1 MSSIKA
7 VIFDFD
13 GVIADTMQDNF
24 QAWKNSF
31 EVFGVSLEPLDYF
44 LLEGMGRFEIA
55 RTLSEKYGLDAGLE
69 KKLVE
74 TKEKTYKARNIF
86 RIYPEIPLIL
96 KQLSEN
102 GIQIALVTGAS
113 RSRISDTLPM
123 DLKSYFNAIVTADD
137 VNNGKPDP
145 EPYLKAVKKLKVPA
159 SDCLVIENALLG
171 VKSAKSA
178 GCTCFALETTVS
190 ASFLDEAD
198 LIFSQHQELKNH
210 FLKLLAK

>member
-13 GVIADTMQDNF
+13 GVIGDTMQDNF
-24 QAWKNSF
+24 QAWKSSF
-31 EVFGVSLEPLDYF
+31 EVFGVSIEPLEYF

-55 RTLSEKYGLDAGLE
+55 RTLSEKYGLDVGFE
-69 KKLVE
+69 KRLVE
-74 TKEKTYKARNIF
+74 TKEAGYKARNTF

-113 RSRISDTLPM
+113 RMRISDTLPM
-123 DLKSYFNAIVTADD
+123 DLMAYFNAIVTADD
-137 VNNGKPDP
+137 VENGKPDP
-145 EPYLKAVKKLKVPA
+145 EPYLKAVKKLNLQVA
-159 SDCLVIENALLG
+159 DCLVIENALLG

-178 GCTCFALETTVS
+178 GCACFALETTVS
-190 ASFLDEAD
+190 ASYLAEAD
-198 LIFSQHQELKNH
+198 LVFSHHQELKNH
-210 FLKLLAK
+210 FLKLFAK